1 MTMGGLSS
9 ETLRE
14 FIKIWKDELTRLEK
28 LVGLSLVT
36 QKQNSFRKDKLKHLV
51 TLDDLSSGTQR
62 EYLYLAFTL

>member
-14 FIKIWKDELTRLEK
+14 YIKIWKDELTRLEK

-51 TLDDLSSGTQR
+51 TLGDLSSGTQR
-62 EYLYLAFTL
+62 EYFKN